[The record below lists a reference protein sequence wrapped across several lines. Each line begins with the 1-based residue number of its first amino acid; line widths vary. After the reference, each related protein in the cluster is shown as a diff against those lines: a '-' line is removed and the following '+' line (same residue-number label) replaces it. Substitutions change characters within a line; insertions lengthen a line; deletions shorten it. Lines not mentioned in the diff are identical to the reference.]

1 MDSFVYPRYTLRR
14 AQLSVLAA
22 LFAVVSQAG
31 EVKIDGRALTIPDG
45 FTIERIAGPPLVDR
59 PITAA
64 FDDEGRLYIADS
76 SGSNDNVKKQL
87 AEKPHR
93 IVRLEDSDSDGKFD
107 KKTIF
112 ADKMMFPE
120 GTMWYA
126 GSLYVAAPPSI
137 WKLTDTNDDGVAD
150 QRAEW
155 FAGKTLTGC
164 ANDLHGPYLGPDGW
178 IYWCKGAFAQQTYE
192 RPGKPPFVTRAAH
205 IFRCRP
211 DGTGIEPVMTGG
223 MDNPVDVVFTPGG
236 ERIFT
241 TTFLVNPG
249 GGQRDGLIHAIYGG
263 IYGKIHD
270 PIFEPAHKWTGPE
283 VMPALLHM
291 GPAAPC
297 GLTRY
302 ESDAF
307 GKAYQD
313 NLFACYFNLHKV
325 SRHVLTPQGATFTTK
340 DEDFVSSSDLD
351 FHPTDVIEDAD
362 GSLVIVDTG
371 GWYKLCCPTSQLQKP
386 DVLGA
391 IYRVKRR
398 GAPKVEDARRMKRR
412 NHGLEPDYDDLVPML
427 QDPRPAMQHWGIE
440 SLARSA
446 NRELLRTGGRQQVA
460 LTILAKNVLLPSTVR
475 FRRNAVWTLAR
486 IDHSLARTQVR
497 DLFRDPDETVRQA
510 AIHVAGLWRDRE
522 ATSRLV
528 EVLQTPSAPN
538 RRAAAEAL
546 GRIGDKSAVPALLE
560 AAGQAGDRIL
570 EHSLTYA
577 LIEIGDRKGTEA
589 GLSSEN
595 PRTIK
600 AAMVA
605 LDQMAVGRLDPTFV
619 AGLLASTNLGL
630 KETAAWI
637 VGRHSDWAPALA
649 GVLGER
655 LSLIDLL
662 AADRS
667 ELERQLGRFAQS
679 APIQRLLAN
688 CLRDAFAPSAARRS
702 SLQAMAWSNLK
713 AEGVPRAWVDAV
725 AGVLEGD
732 PATPELVTPAV
743 ATLRALPLTRERA
756 GDLPA
761 RLLRIAAATRNSAD
775 LRLAALAAVPG
786 GLVNPDQNVFTF
798 LISQLDR
805 ERTVASRTTAADVL
819 ARAKLTA
826 EQLARLA
833 LALRTAGP
841 LEVDRLLAA
850 FEQSSDE
857 ALGLKLVEALTNSS
871 AVSSLRV
878 DAVKAHLAKYG
889 TGVQKQAEVLYQ
901 KLNVDA
907 AKQKAR
913 LEQLMAALSAGDI
926 RRGQLIFHSEKAACF
941 SCHAI
946 GYRGG
951 TVGPD
956 LTRIGSVRADR
967 DLLEA
972 IVFPSASFVRSF
984 EPIAVATSD
993 GKVVNGLLRGETA
1006 DELILATGVN
1016 QEARI
1021 TRRDIDEMRPSTVS
1035 VMPAGLDQQLS
1046 PQELADLVAFLKACK

>member
-1 MDSFVYPRYTLRR
+1 MNRSEDRR
-14 AQLSVLAA
+14 KNRQHVQFSALVLLISAA
-22 LFAVVSQAG
+22 SHAG
-31 EVKIDGRALTIPDG
+31 EVKLDGRAFTIPEG

-64 FDDEGRLYIADS
+64 FDDLGRLYVADS

-87 AEKPHR
+87 EEKPHR
-93 IVRLEDSDSDGKFD
+93 IVRLEDSDGDGKFD
-107 KKTIF
+107 RKTIF
-112 ADKMMFPE
+112 ADKMMFPA
-120 GTMWYA
+120 GTMWSA

-137 WKLTDTNDDGVAD
+137 WKLTDSNGDGVAD
-150 QRAEW
+150 QRVEW

-164 ANDLHGPYLGPDGW
+164 ANDLHGPYPGPDGW

-192 RPGKPPFVTRAAH
+192 QPGKSPFVTRAAH

-223 MDNPVDVVFTPGG
+223 MDNPVDVVFSPGG

-270 PIFEPAHKWTGPE
+270 PIFERVHKWTGPE
-283 VMPALLHM
+283 VMPVLLHM

-313 NLFACYFNLHKV
+313 NVFACYFNLHKV
-325 SRHVLTPQGATFTTK
+325 SRHVLTAQGATFTTK

-351 FHPTDVIEDAD
+351 FHPTDVLEDAD

-371 GWYKLCCPTSQLQKP
+371 GWYKLCCPTSQLSKP

-391 IYRVKRR
+391 IYRVRR
-398 GAPKVEDARRMKRR
+398 HGIPRLFDPWGRMMWERQK
-412 NHGLEPDYDDLVPML
+412 DLRTSSML
-427 QDPRPAMQHWGIE
+427 KNFVKLLGDPRPAVQRHVIDDLSRPG
-440 SLARSA
+440 
-446 NRELLRTGGRQQVA
+446 REGAVLPMLRQVTTNDSSPLL
-460 LTILAKNVLLPSTVR
+460 
-475 FRRNAVWTLAR
+475 RRNAVWTLAR
-486 IDHSLARTQVR
+486 IDDPAARLMVGGF
-497 DLFRDPDETVRQA
+497 FRDPDETVRQA
-510 AIHVAGLWRDRE
+510 AIHVTGLWRDKS
-522 ATSRLV
+522 ASRSLAMLL
-528 EVLQTPSAPN
+528 ESPSLQN

-546 GRIGDKSAVPALLE
+546 GRTGDISAVPALLK
-560 AAGQAGDRIL
+560 AAGEADERIL

-577 LIEIGDRKGTEA
+577 LIEIGDPKGTEA
-589 GLSSEN
+589 GLSSEK
-595 PRTIK
+595 PRTVK
-600 AAMVA
+600 AALVA
-605 LDQMAVGRLDPTFV
+605 LDQMAGGRLDPTFV
-619 AGLLASTNLGL
+619 AGLLASENVGL

-637 VGRHSDWAPALA
+637 VGRHSDWAPAMA

-655 LSLIDLL
+655 LNLIDLPS
-662 AADRS
+662 ADRA

-679 APIQRLLAN
+679 APIRRLLADR
-688 CLRDAFAPSAARRS
+688 LRDAFAPSAARRS

-713 AEGVPRAWVDAV
+713 AESVPREWIDAV

-732 PATPELVTPAV
+732 PATPELVMQAV

-756 GDLPA
+756 RDVPA
-761 RLLRIAAATRNSAD
+761 RLLRIAGAPRNSAD
-775 LRLAALAAVPG
+775 FRLAALAAIPG
-786 GLVNPDQNVFTF
+786 GLVSPDQNLFTF

-805 ERTVASRTTAADVL
+805 ERTVATRTTAADVL
-819 ARAKLTA
+819 ARAKLNG
-826 EQLARLA
+826 EQLIQLA

-857 ALGLKLVEALTNSS
+857 SLGLKLIEALTNSS

-878 DAVKAHLAKYG
+878 DSVKAHLAKFG
-889 TGVQKQAEVLYQ
+889 PAVQKQAEDLYL

-907 AKQKAR
+907 ARQKAR

-926 RRGQLIFHSEKAACF
+926 RRGQLIFHSEKAACY

-993 GKVVNGLLRGETA
+993 GKVFNGLLRGETA

-1016 QEARI
+1016 QEARVS
-1021 TRRDIDEMRPSTVS
+1021 RRDIEEMRPGTVS
-1035 VMPAGLDQQLS
+1035 VMPAGLDQQLT

>member
-1 MDSFVYPRYTLRR
+1 MLDS
-14 AQLSVLAA
+14 AAMAA
-22 LFAVVSQAG
+22 LLTVVVRAG
-31 EVKIDGRALTIPDG
+31 EVKLDGRVLTVPEG
-45 FTIERIAGPPLVDR
+45 FSIERIAGPPLVDR

-64 FDDEGRLYIADS
+64 FDGEGRLYVADS

-93 IVRLEDSDSDGKFD
+93 IVRLEDSDGDGRFD

-120 GTMWYA
+120 GTMWYD

-137 WKLTDTNDDGVAD
+137 WKLTDTDGDGVAD
-150 QRAEW
+150 QRVEW

-164 ANDLHGPYLGPDGW
+164 ANDLHGPYLGLDGW

-192 RPGKPPFVTRAAH
+192 RPGKSPFVTRAAH
-205 IFRCRP
+205 IFRSRP

-263 IYGKIHD
+263 IYGKVHD
-270 PIFEPAHKWTGPE
+270 QIFDPSHQWTAPE
-283 VMPALLHM
+283 VMPVLLHM

-297 GLTRY
+297 GLTCY
-302 ESDAF
+302 ESDTF
-307 GKAYQD
+307 GKAYQG

-325 SRHVLTPQGATFTTK
+325 SRHVLTPRGATFTTS
-340 DEDFVSSSDLD
+340 DETFVSSSDLD
-351 FHPTDVIEDAD
+351 FHPTDVLEDAG

-391 IYRVKRR
+391 IYRVRR
-398 GAPKVEDARRMKRR
+398 VGAPVIADARGLQLTERFR
-412 NHGLEPDYDDLVPML
+412 NLRSAPPRESITLLGDR
-427 QDPRPAMQHWGIE
+427 RPAVQRQMI
-440 SLARSA
+440 
-446 NRELLRTGGRQQVA
+446 ELLSRSSTKDA
-460 LTILAKNVLLPSTVR
+460 NLTLLREAASEHATPVLH
-475 FRRNAVWTLAR
+475 RNIVWTLAR
-486 IDHSLARTQVR
+486 IDDPRARSMVRGFLAH
-497 DLFRDPDETVRQA
+497 PDETVRQA

-522 ATSRLV
+522 AASPLV
-528 EVLQTPSAPN
+528 ELLQSPSTQN

-546 GRIGDKSAVPALLE
+546 GRIGDKSAVPALLK
-560 AAGQAGDRIL
+560 AAGVADERIM

-577 LIEIGDRKGTEA
+577 LIEIGDPKGTEA

-595 PRTIK
+595 SRTLK

-605 LDQMAVGRLDPTFV
+605 IDQMEGGGSLAPKFV
-619 AGLLASTNLGL
+619 AGLLARPEPGL

-637 VGRHSDWAPALA
+637 IGRHRDWAVALA
-649 GVLGER
+649 GVLDER
-655 LSLIDLL
+655 LMRSDLPP
-662 AADRS
+662 ADRT
-667 ELERQLGRFAQS
+667 ELERQLGGFAQA
-679 APIQRLLAN
+679 APIQRLLAVR
-688 CLRDAFAPSAARRS
+688 LQDASAPLAARRS

-713 AEGVPRAWVDAV
+713 APAVPREWVEAIV
-725 AGVLEGD
+725 GVLGGK
-732 PATPELVTPAV
+732 PAAPELMAPAI
-743 ATLRALPLTRERA
+743 AALRALPVAREKA
-756 GDLPA
+756 GDLPGQ
-761 RLLRIAAATRNSAD
+761 LVRIAAEVSNPAD
-775 LRLAALAAVPG
+775 LRLAALAALPG
-786 GLVNPDQNVFTF
+786 GLINPDQPLFAF
-798 LISQLDR
+798 LLAELDR
-805 ERTVASRTTAADVL
+805 ERPVAHRTTAADVL
-819 ARAKLTA
+819 ARARLTP
-826 EQLARLA
+826 EQLTRLA
-833 LALRTAGP
+833 GALRTAGP
-841 LEVDRLLAA
+841 LEVDRLLVA
-850 FEQSSDE
+850 FEQSADQ
-857 ALGLKLVEALTNSS
+857 ALGLKLVEALNNSPAS
-871 AVSSLRV
+871 SSLRV
-878 DAVKAHLAKYG
+878 DAIKTHLAKYG
-889 TGVQKQAEVLYQ
+889 PGVQKEAESLYAR
-901 KLNVDA
+901 LNVDA
-907 AKQKAR
+907 TKQKAR
-913 LEQLMAALSAGDI
+913 LDQLVAALSVGDV
-926 RRGQLIFHSEKAACF
+926 RRGQLIFHSEKAACY

-951 TVGPD
+951 NVGPD
-956 LTRIGSVRADR
+956 LTRIGAVRADR

-984 EPIAVATSD
+984 EPVAVATND
-993 GKVVNGLLRGETA
+993 GKVFNGLLRGETA

-1021 TRRDIDEMRPSTVS
+1021 SRRDIEEMRPSTVS